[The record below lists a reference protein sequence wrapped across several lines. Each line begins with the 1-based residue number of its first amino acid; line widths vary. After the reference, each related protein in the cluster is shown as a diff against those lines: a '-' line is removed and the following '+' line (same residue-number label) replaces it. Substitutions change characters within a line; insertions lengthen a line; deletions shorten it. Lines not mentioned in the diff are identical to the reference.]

1 VGLEVHDT
9 KRCLCH
15 IETLGGIDVKSLK
28 DLKAELLANPVARK
42 AYDAQA
48 PEFELARELI
58 AARTQTGLTQADVA
72 SIQKASKTLDR
83 LLALKGVEVDAV
95 VADFNV
101 ARQRAKAP
109 KKTSSKA
116 T

>member
-9 KRCLCH
+9 KRGLCH